1 MFQLPLTASLR
12 SYLFVYHAFCIPGL
26 FISISILLRVNFML
40 QTSRST
46 MEPSSRLADLKLVSK
61 YYPITN
67 YSYPQQPERPTHYRS
82 RFSDDRASL
91 GSEGS
96 SPSLID
102 DRTDSEVSLDDDYQY
117 HAHATE
123 LWDSFWLPS
132 KSNNHETHPR
142 KQYPALIPSRHPQ
155 TQQHNI
161 QQKPQIQQMPQ
172 QKQQPE
178 QRRLNPLP
186 PPKSA
191 LNQGRKPSATYS
203 PFPKPLPLPPR
214 DAPMSPSWQCS
225 RDVRQK
231 PQRPPRP
238 HEEVFIFRSLQNS
251 PLAARFAIS
260 QDSPRPTTPKDRR
273 PTTSQ
278 EMRAPTSTKVIS
290 HSETALRHSAGH
302 VCAPKT
308 QPPASVMRSKKS
320 LPCMRPLPPIP
331 QPETEE
337 KPEAEPH
344 SVFEYD
350 DSDTE
355 SGSRSF
361 WFHRRSGSDQRKTGQ
376 RTAPSSPRK
385 RQNDVIGRML
395 GRRSRG

>member
-1 MFQLPLTASLR
+1 MER
-12 SYLFVYHAFCIPGL
+12 S
-26 FISISILLRVNFML
+26 SK
-40 QTSRST
+40 
-46 MEPSSRLADLKLVSK
+46 LADLKLVAK
-61 YYPITN
+61 YYPVTN

-82 RFSDDRASL
+82 RFSGDRASL

-117 HAHATE
+117 HAHASE

-132 KSNNHETHPR
+132 KSNSLEVHPR
-142 KQYPALIPSRHPQ
+142 KQYPALIPSPLPQ
-155 TQQHNI
+155 YQQHFQEKQQI
-161 QQKPQIQQMPQ
+161 QQKSQ
-172 QKQQPE
+172 QKLPE
-178 QRRLNPLP
+178 QRRINPWP
-186 PPKSA
+186 VPKNSQSQ
-191 LNQGRKPSATYS
+191 NRKPSATYS

-214 DAPMSPSWQCS
+214 NAPMTPSWQCS
-225 RDVRQK
+225 RGVKQK

-238 HEEVFIFRSLQNS
+238 HEEVYMFRSLQNS
-251 PLAARFAIS
+251 PLVAHFAIS
-260 QDSPRPTTPKDRR
+260 QDSPCPTTPKEKR

-278 EMRAPTSTKVIS
+278 EMRTLTHTKGNS
-290 HSETALRHSAGH
+290 HSETASRHSAGH
-302 VCAPKT
+302 VCAPKP
-308 QPPASVMRSKKS
+308 QPPASVMHSKKS
-320 LPCMRPLPPIP
+320 LPCMRPLPPTP
-331 QPETEE
+331 LLETEE
-337 KPEAEPH
+337 KPEAEPQ

-361 WFHRRSGSDQRKTGQ
+361 WFHRRSASDQRKTGQ